1 MKKNQILRT
10 IMTIT
15 ITAVITFSITSLW
28 LYGNNNIKNT
38 SVISG
43 ILQSDKLTT
52 KINTIKSKIEKEYLR
67 DYDENELTEWAVK
80 GYVAG
85 LNDIYSEYFT
95 ADEMAEYSADT
106 LGEYVGIG
114 VYITKNTETNQIVIY
129 GTIKDSPA

>member
-15 ITAVITFSITSLW
+15 LTAVITFSITSLW
-28 LYGNNNIKNT
+28 LYGNNNIKNA

-85 LNDIYSEYFT
+85 LNDIYSE
-95 ADEMAEYSADT
+95 
-106 LGEYVGIG
+106 
-114 VYITKNTETNQIVIY
+114 
-129 GTIKDSPA
+129 

>member
-15 ITAVITFSITSLW
+15 LTAVITFSITSLC
-28 LYGNNNIKNT
+28 LYGNNNIKNA

-67 DYDENELTEWAVK
+67 DYD
-80 GYVAG
+80 
-85 LNDIYSEYFT
+85 
-95 ADEMAEYSADT
+95 
-106 LGEYVGIG
+106 
-114 VYITKNTETNQIVIY
+114 
-129 GTIKDSPA
+129 

>member
-43 ILQSDKLTT
+43 ILQQTNNNKN
-52 KINTIKSKIEKEYLR
+52 KYNKE
-67 DYDENELTEWAVK
+67 
-80 GYVAG
+80 
-85 LNDIYSEYFT
+85 
-95 ADEMAEYSADT
+95 
-106 LGEYVGIG
+106 
-114 VYITKNTETNQIVIY
+114 
-129 GTIKDSPA
+129 